1 VLAIETVS
9 VTQTGPGYTEDPY
22 DTPGERAEGFFVG
35 KIANFFLSRMGL
47 SEPDGFCSTSR
58 EWHIMLA
65 GITAGLKA
73 GTLSAVP
80 ECPPKWTDEKQYW
93 DMPAMIANVL
103 KCQWPSVVVLVGGFF
118 TLKQAGITLP
128 GVL

>member
-1 VLAIETVS
+1 MMVEEVS
-9 VTQTGPGYTEDPY
+9 TKTGPGYDSDPY

-35 KIANFFLSRMGL
+35 VLFSKFTG
-47 SEPDGFCSTSR
+47 PDGFCSTSR

-80 ECPPKWTDEKQYW
+80 DCPPKWTDEKQYW
-93 DMPAMIANVL
+93 DMPAMIANVF
-103 KCQWPSVVVLVGGFF
+103 KCQWPAVVTLVGGYFG
-118 TLKQAGITLP
+118 LKAAGITIP